1 MFYPK
6 DSEKLIIGGG
16 GGGDL
21 NARVGNISQ
30 KLPANCSYRKNI
42 DNVINDHGKIL
53 RDICS
58 SFNCYVLNNMNIGD
72 LILDGHFT
80 FQKGDRKSQ
89 NDLVLINKTGLSAVK
104 NVQIHRIGWNPSD
117 HTPVSVDVEFDVTND
132 KIAVDASFDI
142 LSDRCASDLTKA
154 QKIQS
159 DKVDWNKYS
168 VLVENDYANYEN
180 NLRLLHRSN
189 QLDNVVNLLSDSL
202 YKSATILSSKTI
214 RDEGEIFHNQDPLI
228 HEADKLLTEWHQGR
242 RSMDE
247 WESVRQEA
255 ITHLKQNVS
264 LKEREAWANVLRER
278 DSKDLWQKINWKGTF
293 DKSSTSK
300 KPSLGELREQFMKK
314 GQSVE
319 DSTLLCEITDVNYI
333 PELDSEFSMEEIVQ
347 ATKRL
352 KNNKSSGDG
361 WVNKMITN
369 LPMCILYAIQI
380 IYNTILSSH
389 IYPTKW
395 RTTVVS
401 EFFKNKGETDQA
413 TNYCGISLV
422 PLLSKLFDFI
432 LCNRFTKWFTPNDS
446 QTAYQQRKSS
456 ADHVFLLRCLIQQ
469 CIRESKKLFVIA
481 ADFDGAFD
489 RISRSLLIRKL
500 VRYGA
505 GSIFIA
511 CIAAMYM
518 STDNVIFRNKD
529 YVTYK
534 LFSGIKQGLPLSPI
548 LFIFYINDIFDFF
561 KRAHGHCTSNICKL
575 IHLIIHADDVTLLAD
590 DRENAIDK
598 LKTLDSYCKSNHI
611 IPQISKCKFLTINGI
626 PDDNEP
632 LPAKC
637 RSSGNPRKS
646 HFVFRVVES

>member
-1 MFYPK
+1 MEEHIFYQLISFLHGYKKKFDIVFITETHLIKGTRFSLPNFTEFHNPLSDHNNRKPHGGVSCFIKNSVLRSVRKVVKNISEMIIVELVGEHKIFSNYIVPVDSQFSEVSEFSKVANMFSPK

-16 GGGDL
+16 GGGGGGGGL

-89 NDLVLINKTGLSAVK
+89 NDLVLTNKTGLSAVK

-117 HTPVSVDVEFDVTND
+117 HTPVSVDVEFDVTNV

-142 LSDRCASDLTKA
+142 LKDRCTSDLTKA

-264 LKEREAWANVLRER
+264 LKEREAWTNVLRER

-293 DKSSTSK
+293 DKSTTSK

-401 EFFKNKGETDQA
+401 EFFKNKSETDQA
-413 TNYCGISLV
+413 TNYRGISLV

-432 LCNRFTKWFTPNDS
+432 L
-446 QTAYQQRKSS
+446 
-456 ADHVFLLRCLIQQ
+456 
-469 CIRESKKLFVIA
+469 
-481 ADFDGAFD
+481 
-489 RISRSLLIRKL
+489 
-500 VRYGA
+500 
-505 GSIFIA
+505 
-511 CIAAMYM
+511 
-518 STDNVIFRNKD
+518 
-529 YVTYK
+529 
-534 LFSGIKQGLPLSPI
+534 
-548 LFIFYINDIFDFF
+548 
-561 KRAHGHCTSNICKL
+561 
-575 IHLIIHADDVTLLAD
+575 
-590 DRENAIDK
+590 
-598 LKTLDSYCKSNHI
+598 
-611 IPQISKCKFLTINGI
+611 
-626 PDDNEP
+626 
-632 LPAKC
+632 
-637 RSSGNPRKS
+637 
-646 HFVFRVVES
+646 